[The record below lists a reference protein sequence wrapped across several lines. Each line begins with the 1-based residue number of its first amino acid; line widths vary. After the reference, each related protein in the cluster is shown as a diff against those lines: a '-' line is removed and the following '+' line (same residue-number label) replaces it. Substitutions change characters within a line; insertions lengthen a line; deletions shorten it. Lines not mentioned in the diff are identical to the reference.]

1 MDFPAMPKFRR
12 PKAVGTII
20 SESIPIICQRT
31 RVGCSALNSNL
42 PQVSREGGSSE
53 VYATKNFPSP
63 TTRMLRGKNF
73 RVNGNSRAQGF
84 LLRQNGKLKR
94 IRGKTTQTQNT
105 T

>member
-1 MDFPAMPKFRR
+1 
-12 PKAVGTII
+12 
-20 SESIPIICQRT
+20 
-31 RVGCSALNSNL
+31 
-42 PQVSREGGSSE
+42 